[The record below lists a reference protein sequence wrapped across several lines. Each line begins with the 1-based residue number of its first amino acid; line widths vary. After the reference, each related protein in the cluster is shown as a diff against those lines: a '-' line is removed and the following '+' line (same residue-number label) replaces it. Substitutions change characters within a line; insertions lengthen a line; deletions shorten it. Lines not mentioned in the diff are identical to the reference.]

1 MEIEFYYWGVQCPL
15 ILSQLRLLEQFKSL
29 LSIRTFD
36 ITHDFETAKR
46 LRMFFPFLF
55 VINDNVRH
63 FSPVRKEFLEELVIG
78 KIPSELPYRVALSRD
93 PYESEISPI
102 TEESVS
108 LAGRC
113 TGRDC
118 PSDCHE
124 KYQHFMGYGVT
135 TLGFI
140 NTENGRLLGGAEYAP
155 SQVVPYDIPRSEDT
169 AFITCVYLSSERFD
183 YKSAPLKRLEALLSI
198 RYKKAIAVT
207 DENGVFPNGDMVFF
221 QKNGYRDLGI
231 LSIEPGLYR
240 LHLVEKILSSD
251 P

>member
-1 MEIEFYYWGVQCPL
+1 MKIEFYYWGIQCPL
-15 ILSQLRLLEQFKSL
+15 ILSQLRLLEQFKSR
-29 LSIRTFD
+29 LSIQTFD
-36 ITHDFETAKR
+36 VTHDFETAKR

-63 FSPVRKEFLEELVIG
+63 FSPVRKEFLEELVMG
-78 KIPSELPYRVALSRD
+78 RIPPEVPYRVALSRE
-93 PYESEISPI
+93 PYEGEISPI

-118 PSDCHE
+118 PRDCYA
-124 KYQHFMGYGVT
+124 KYQCFKEYGVT

-140 NTENGRLLGGAEYAP
+140 NAENGYLLGGAEYAP
-155 SQVVPYDIPRSEDT
+155 SQVVPYDIPHSEDT
-169 AFITCVYLSSERFD
+169 AFITCVYLSSERYD
-183 YKSAPLKRLEALLSI
+183 YKSAPLRHMEAFLSI

-207 DENGVFPNGDMVFF
+207 DESGVFPNGDMVFF
-221 QKNGYRDLGI
+221 QTSGYRDLGV